1 MGNELT
7 KQTPGPEAWQA
18 QAARQALLS
27 EIVLLITKTP
37 EIDQLL
43 RGAINK
49 LKWIMDF
56 ERCTFALSD
65 KTGRFYDYR
74 VLMETRKGEADTKF
88 ESVSIDH
95 GLSGLVM
102 RSGRMYLSGDYTA
115 VSDKPRPVDNS
126 LECGSINSI
135 LSLPLTAYGKVLGTL
150 TLGAVSKDSF
160 TEEDT
165 KLAHAISIHLALA
178 IDRWQKTQ
186 ELHESEERHM
196 LALNGANE
204 GIWDWVIRSDEIYLS
219 PRLKEFLGIDIDSE
233 VSVAEWQGRIHPDDL
248 ELSRRGMRAH
258 LRGERQFY
266 VEEFRVKNKNGDYS
280 WVLHRGLG
288 LRDKSGRVYRMAGSL
303 GDITERKNAE
313 LELRTA
319 KQQAEQANETKS
331 TFLANMSH
339 ELRTPLNAI
348 IGFSEILIEEADDL
362 VEGSDVFVPDLERIQ
377 SAGKHLLN
385 LINDVL
391 DISKIEAG
399 KMDVYFESF
408 DLAEMLTDVTN
419 TITPLVENNANQF
432 IPPAEASLG
441 SMYSDITKVRQTLFN
456 LLSNAAKFTSDGN
469 ITLSASRTEGP
480 DGEQIVLKVTDTG
493 IGMSTEQI
501 EKLFQ
506 PFSQADVSTT
516 REYGGTGLGLAIS
529 QHYCNMLGGDITVQS
544 EMGAGTTFV
553 VSLPANA
560 KSIELGENPDIEPVA
575 KTTEHVAGSDAFRIL
590 VVDDDPSVREL
601 VARHLDRDGYRVE
614 TAADGELALA
624 KIKSFHP
631 DVITLDLLMPHFDG
645 WAVLNK
651 LKHDPELRK
660 IPVIILSIT
669 DDRKL
674 GFSLGAS
681 EFLTKPVDHKK
692 LRQVVAKHLS
702 GPQPGNLLVVEDDAA
717 TRNVIRRS
725 FEGDGWKTYEAT
737 NGRQG
742 MEIIAEARP
751 QVIILDLLM
760 PEMDGFD
767 FLAELKQNRKW
778 QEVPVI
784 ILTAKTLTA
793 DDHSRLE
800 GNVEGILQKGEQSTQ
815 ELLNQLS
822 NKLQNSIASQHS
834 RDTVS

>member
-1 MGNELT
+1 VGNELT

-377 SAGKHLLN
+377 GAGKHLLN

-419 TITPLVENNANQF
+419 TITPLIETNANQF
-432 IPPAEASLG
+432 IPPGEASLG